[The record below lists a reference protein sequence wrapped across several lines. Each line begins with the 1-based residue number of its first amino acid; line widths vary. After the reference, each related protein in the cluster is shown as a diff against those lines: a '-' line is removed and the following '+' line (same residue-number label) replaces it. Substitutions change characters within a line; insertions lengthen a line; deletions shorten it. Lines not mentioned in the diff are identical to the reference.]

1 MELSELWEKD
11 LRAIRDRFIPDR
23 FRRRREHQRRWRD
36 FISRCALFQPPGDDL
51 LGYYLSCGA
60 GPWLELP
67 EGWHDAGDQ
76 DLVAMTEAPI
86 ERLRDADRVEAAW
99 KEYYE
104 ALIEELGERYL
115 KPAGIDVGEAL
126 RNVLA
131 SNPALEE
138 RLGEELQEIEKER
151 RSYIILDQYTTSRD
165 VTNAGRI
172 LRRLQEKRPKTG
184 APTRDPLRAV
194 QYAELHD
201 KYGWTVPQIA
211 EHYEGRTDRQFI
223 ERVEDHIAD
232 GRTFL
237 KKSQTKN

>member
-1 MELSELWEKD
+1 MRPS
-11 LRAIRDRFIPDR
+11 
-23 FRRRREHQRRWRD
+23 
-36 FISRCALFQPPGDDL
+36 
-51 LGYYLSCGA
+51 
-60 GPWLELP
+60 
-67 EGWHDAGDQ
+67 
-76 DLVAMTEAPI
+76 
-86 ERLRDADRVEAAW
+86 
-99 KEYYE
+99 
-104 ALIEELGERYL
+104 
-115 KPAGIDVGEAL
+115 

-172 LRRLQEKRPKTG
+172 LSRSQEKRPKTG

-211 EHYEGRTDRQFI
+211 EHYEGRTDRQFL

-237 KKSQTKN
+237 EKSQTKN